1 MTMWL
6 RLKSMLVKEFIQAL
20 RNPRM
25 RFILLLPPMV
35 QLVIFGYAANM
46 DIRNI
51 PLGVYDLDNT
61 PESREMIK
69 QFVSSGYFRI
79 AEWPKSPLE
88 IRRLIDEGK
97 ISAALQINGE
107 FARQLRTREGTTIQ
121 MVVDG
126 TDSNTASVIL
136 AYAQRI
142 VAEHSRQILVQRIF
156 SLPNIPDEMKRP
168 FFVKGG
174 IEVESR
180 AFFNPNLES
189 RNFYV
194 PGIMAFLIMLVTL
207 LLTCMAIVREWEI
220 GTMEQLIVSPIRPF
234 ELILGKTIPFA
245 LIGYIDV
252 LIVTFVGVFWFE
264 IPIRGSILL
273 LLAATTIYLLSS
285 LGIGLFIST
294 ISHTQQQAMMTMLF
308 FFVPAI
314 LLSGFVFP
322 IANMP
327 PIVQY
332 LTYADPLRY
341 FLVIIRGIF
350 LKGSGFAILWPHML
364 ALAVLGGIVFTFSS
378 LRFRKRME

>member
-1 MTMWL
+1 MWQ
-6 RLKSMLVKEFIQAL
+6 RLKSMLVKEFIQAF

-25 RFILLLPPMV
+25 RIILFLPPFV
-35 QLVIFGYAANM
+35 QLLIFGYAANT

-51 PLGVYDLDNT
+51 SFGVYDLDNT
-61 PESREMIK
+61 PESREMIEH
-69 QFVSSGYFRI
+69 FASSGYFRVV
-79 AEWPKSPLE
+79 ESPKSPLE

-97 ISAALQINGE
+97 ISAALQINGG
-107 FARQLRTREGTTIQ
+107 FARQLRTQQGTTVQII
-121 MVVDG
+121 VDG
-126 TDSNTASVIL
+126 TDSNTASVVM
-136 AYAQRI
+136 AYSQKI
-142 VAEHSRQILVQRIF
+142 VAEYSRQILVQRIF

-168 FFVKGG
+168 FFIKGG
-174 IEVESR
+174 IEVKSR

-207 LLTCMAIVREWEI
+207 LLTCMAIVREREI

-245 LIGYIDV
+245 IIGYIDV
-252 LIVTFVGVFWFE
+252 LIVTLVGVFWFE
-264 IPIRGSILL
+264 VPIRGSILL

-294 ISHTQQQAMMTMLF
+294 ISHTQQQAMMTMFF

-350 LKGSGFAILWPHML
+350 LKGSGFDILWPQML

>member
-1 MTMWL
+1 MWQ
-6 RLKSMLVKEFIQAL
+6 RLKSMLVKEFIQVF

-25 RFILLLPPMV
+25 RLILFLPPMV
-35 QLVIFGYAANM
+35 QLLVFGYAANT

-51 PLGVYDLDNT
+51 SLGVYDLDNT
-61 PESREMIK
+61 PESRELIEL
-69 QFVSSGYFRI
+69 FASSGYFRVV
-79 AEWPKSPLE
+79 ERLKSPRE
-88 IRRLIDEGK
+88 TRLRIDAGR
-97 ISAALQINGE
+97 ISAVLQINGG
-107 FARQLRTREGTTIQ
+107 FARQMRTRQGTSVQI
-121 MVVDG
+121 VVDG
-126 TDSNTASVIL
+126 TESNTASVVV
-136 AYAQRI
+136 AYSQRI
-142 VAEHSRQILVQRIF
+142 VAEYSRQILVQRIL
-156 SLPNIPDEMKRP
+156 SLPGIPDEIKRP

-194 PGIMAFLIMLVTL
+194 PGIIAFLIMLVTL
-207 LLTCMAIVREWEI
+207 LLTCMAIVREREI

-245 LIGYIDV
+245 IIGYIDV

-264 IPIRGSILL
+264 VPIRGSILL

-294 ISHTQQQAMMTMLF
+294 ISHTQQQAMMTMF
-308 FFVPAI
+308 FFFMPAI
-314 LLSGFVFP
+314 LFSGFVFP

-341 FLVIIRGIF
+341 FLIIIRGIF
-350 LKGSGFAILWPHML
+350 LKGSGFSTLWPQML
-364 ALAVLGGIVFTFSS
+364 ALTLLGGIVFAFSS

>member
-1 MTMWL
+1 MWQ
-6 RLKSMLVKEFIQAL
+6 RLKSMLIKEFIQAF

-25 RFILLLPPMV
+25 RIVLFVPPLV
-35 QLVIFGYAANM
+35 QLLIFGYAANT

-51 PLGVYDLDNT
+51 SLGVYDLDNT
-61 PESREMIK
+61 PESREMTEH
-69 QFVSSGYFRI
+69 FASSGYFRI
-79 AEWPKSPLE
+79 MDRPKSPAE

-97 ISAALQINGE
+97 VSAALQINPG
-107 FARQLRTREGTTIQ
+107 FARRLRTRQGATVQI
-121 MVVDG
+121 VVDG
-126 TDSNTASVIL
+126 TDSNTASVVV

-142 VAEHSRQILVQRIF
+142 VAEYSRQVLVQRIF

-207 LLTCMAIVREWEI
+207 LLTCMAIVREREI

-245 LIGYIDV
+245 IIGYIDV
-252 LIVTFVGVFWFE
+252 LIVTLVGVFWFE
-264 IPIRGSILL
+264 VPIRGSVLL

-294 ISHTQQQAMMTMLF
+294 ISHTQQQAMMTMFF

-327 PIVQY
+327 TIVQY

-350 LKGSGFAILWPHML
+350 LKGSGFDILWPQML
-364 ALAVLGGIVFTFSS
+364 ALAILGGIVFTFSS